1 MKKIIISCFILIV
14 PVLLHAQITIGTVDM
29 PIAGHIYPIVTG
41 QASGTADFAT
51 TGANTT
57 WDFSSLTV
65 SANAPDTILS
75 IAQLPITYIVSFF
88 TSTFAERANGNMSLG
103 LSFALQN
110 VYNVFKNT
118 SSSFRQTGF
127 GGEVQGTALPVF
139 YNPNDEIYQFPLNF
153 NNTFSSNS
161 AYVFQLPT
169 IATFGQQRSR
179 TTTVDGWGTLILPNG
194 SYQVLRVKSDITDID
209 SIYVDQFGTG
219 FNLPVQLTHEYKWL
233 AVGKGTPM
241 LQINTNDILGNETVS
256 SIRYQDFGPSAIENI
271 SADNSEINIFPN
283 PTSDYAFVM
292 PSEKFQNEKMLITD
306 VTGRVL
312 NEISVSST
320 EVTTIDLTRFSEGI
334 YFVQIINDGNL
345 DSVQKLIVNR

>member
-1 MKKIIISCFILIV
+1 M
-14 PVLLHAQITIGTVDM
+14 
-29 PIAGHIYPIVTG
+29 
-41 QASGTADFAT
+41 
-51 TGANTT
+51 
-57 WDFSSLTV
+57 
-65 SANAPDTILS
+65 
-75 IAQLPITYIVSFF
+75 
-88 TSTFAERANGNMSLG
+88 
-103 LSFALQN
+103 
-110 VYNVFKNT
+110 
-118 SSSFRQTGF
+118 
-127 GGEVQGTALPVF
+127 
-139 YNPNDEIYQFPLNF
+139 
-153 NNTFSSNS
+153 
-161 AYVFQLPT
+161 
-169 IATFGQQRSR
+169 
-179 TTTVDGWGTLILPNG
+179 
-194 SYQVLRVKSDITDID
+194 LRVKSDITDID

-292 PSEKFQNEKMLITD
+292 PSGKFQNEKMLITD

-334 YFVQIINDGNL
+334 YFVQIINDGNF